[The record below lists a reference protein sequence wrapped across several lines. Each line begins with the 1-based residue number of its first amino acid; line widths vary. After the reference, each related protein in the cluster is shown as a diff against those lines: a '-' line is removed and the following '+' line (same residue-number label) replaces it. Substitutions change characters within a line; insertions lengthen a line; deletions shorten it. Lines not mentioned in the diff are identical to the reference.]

1 MKRFA
6 QTFVIA
12 IAVTSAFAS
21 FASADV
27 LLSPYQ
33 DDESGYQIY
42 QNLGGEVTAAL
53 AEQEIKSSGTQEAVD
68 QELARAFGSS
78 AYQTSQ
84 ESCLV
89 ASAANAR
96 ALERFDALSE
106 RISFE

>member
-12 IAVTSAFAS
+12 IAVTSLFAS
-21 FASADV
+21 FASA
-27 LLSPYQ
+27 YQ

-68 QELARAFGSS
+68 QELARAFGRS

-96 ALERFDALSE
+96 ALDRFDELSD

>member
-1 MKRFA
+1 MKRFT

-12 IAVTSAFAS
+12 IAVTSVFAS
-21 FASADV
+21 FASAEV
-27 LLSPYQ
+27 FFQ

-53 AEQEIKSSGTQEAVD
+53 AADEANSSGTQDTVD
-68 QELARAFGSS
+68 QKMAWAFGKS

-96 ALERFDALSE
+96 ALDRFDALSN